1 MSVEVVFRVR
11 TGEVVYGDAPGMG
24 SGSLDVSR
32 QLSLVGSIPELGAW
46 SLARRVPVHQK
57 PELGEYTCVD
67 VYHFALILAAL
78 LDLRHADCRNG
89 NPACSCAWHCFSVYC
104 QYHRSLSKCL
114 LFKAVTRFGMRLMH

>member
-24 SGSLDVSR
+24 SGSLDLSR

-46 SLARRVPVHQK
+46 SLARRVPVYQK
-57 PELGEYTCVD
+57 PELGEYACVN
-67 VYHFALILAAL
+67 VCLSALVLAAL

-89 NPACSCAWHCFSVYC
+89 HLARSCA
-104 QYHRSLSKCL
+104 
-114 LFKAVTRFGMRLMH
+114 

>member
-57 PELGEYTCVD
+57 PELGVYTFVD
-67 VYHFALILAAL
+67 VYLSALILAAL
-78 LDLRHADCRNG
+78 LDLRHADCRTG
-89 NPACSCAWHCFSVYC
+89 HFVRSSSWHI
-104 QYHRSLSKCL
+104 L
-114 LFKAVTRFGMRLMH
+114 LVCYQFH